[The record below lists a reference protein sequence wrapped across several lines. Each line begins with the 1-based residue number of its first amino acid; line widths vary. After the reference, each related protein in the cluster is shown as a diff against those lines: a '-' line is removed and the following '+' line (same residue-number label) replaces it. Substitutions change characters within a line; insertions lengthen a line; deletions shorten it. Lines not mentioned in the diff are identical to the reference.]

1 MSKPMSKYLSRKIKF
16 VSVLAMFAI
25 VFVNSYNYGNGTL
38 KPDSLVTK
46 GYNAAEMFEYFF
58 SNGLFSFAVPMFFI
72 FSGFLLFINYENS
85 VQGYLTKIQKRIFPL
100 LVPYVLWA
108 LLSGLAIIILSNFDN
123 FKNLAFIKENNLG
136 LDKFYLY
143 LIKPPAFQ
151 LWFLRQ
157 VMLLTVLAPVIFLLV
172 KYTKAFILIPFGA
185 LWFFNI
191 NFIIQS
197 EALLFFAI
205 GASFAI
211 LGKWRNFTKRNNRI
225 QAVIFALIWISLS
238 LSQMYL
244 ATFTKNTVLINI
256 VHKFTQLAGIAGMW
270 LVFDHIVKYISTM
283 KGLLLA
289 AAHLF
294 FVFALH
300 EPLLRISYELAIIPD
315 STDASHFVLYIC
327 LPISII
333 AVCMILSMVIR
344 KIIRPVHNLLT
355 GGRNS

>member
-16 VSVLAMFAI
+16 VSVLAMFAV
-25 VFVNSYNYGNGTL
+25 VFVHSYNYGDGTL
-38 KPDSLVTK
+38 RPDSLVN
-46 GYNAAEMFEYFF
+46 YNAAEMFEYYF
-58 SNGLFSFAVPMFFI
+58 SNGLFSFAIPMFFI

-85 VQGYLTKIQKRIFPL
+85 VQGYFNKIQKRIFPL
-100 LVPYVLWA
+100 LVPYVAWA
-108 LLSGLAIIILSNFDN
+108 ILSGLTIVILANFDN
-123 FKNLAFIKENNLG
+123 FKNLAFIKANNLG
-136 LDKFYLY
+136 LAKFYMY

-157 VMLLTVLAPVIFLLV
+157 VMLLTIFAPIIYLLV
-172 KYTKAFILIPFGA
+172 KYTKAFILIPLGA
-185 LWFFNI
+185 LWFLNI

-197 EALLFFAI
+197 EAPLFFTI

-211 LGKWRNFTKRNNRI
+211 LGKWRNFAKRDNRI
-225 QAVIFALIWISLS
+225 QAAIFALVWIGLS
-238 LSQMYL
+238 FLQLYTAAL
-244 ATFTKNTVLINI
+244 TKNTLLVNI
-256 VHKFTQLAGIAGMW
+256 VHKFTQLAGIVGMW

-315 STDASHFVLYIC
+315 SSDGSHFVLYIC

-344 KIIRPVHNLLT
+344 KLLRPVHKVLT
-355 GGRNS
+355 GGRNN